1 MSESRMVYVV
11 IWERQNTY
19 SGVCAIF
26 DNEEAANEYKHW
38 SEHKN
43 DCNNIYYVVQFVVG
57 TKCYT

>member
-1 MSESRMVYVV
+1 MVYVV
-11 IWERQNTY
+11 IWERENTH

-43 DCNNIYYVVQFVVG
+43 DYNNVYHVVKCVVS